1 MQRRERKS
9 QMEDNNSLEGKTCM
23 VTGATSGI
31 GQATALGLA
40 RLGARVVVV
49 GRNPE
54 KCTRIVKDI
63 RQQSGNQNVDC
74 LLADL
79 SDQAQIHKL
88 ALEFQESYPHLHVL
102 VNNAGGF
109 FLRRQESIDG
119 LEMTFALN
127 HLNYFLLTG
136 LLIKVLKGSAP
147 ARIVNVSSES
157 HRKARL
163 DFSDLQ
169 MKRNYRP
176 MQAYGRSKLAN
187 ILFTREL
194 ARRLEGSGVTAN
206 ALHPGFVATNIGG
219 NNGLLA
225 RLVMPL
231 IHLRAISPQKGAE
244 TSIYLASSLEIAN
257 VSGEYFIRRKSV
269 RAGEAAYDDQAAL
282 QLWNASQEMTGESW
296 AG

>member
-1 MQRRERKS
+1 MDDK
-9 QMEDNNSLEGKTCM
+9 NSLEGKTCI

-31 GQATALGLA
+31 GLATALGLA
-40 RLGARVVVV
+40 KLGARVIAV
-49 GRNPE
+49 GRNAE
-54 KCTRIVKDI
+54 KCARVVKDI
-63 RQQSGNQNVDC
+63 RQQSGNSEVDC

-79 SDQAQIHKL
+79 SDQAQIRKL

-109 FLRRQESIDG
+109 FLRRQVSFDG

-127 HLNYFLLTG
+127 HINYFLLTIS
-136 LLIKVLKGSAP
+136 LIEILKVSAP

-157 HRKARL
+157 HRNERL
-163 DFSDLQ
+163 DFDDLQ
-169 MKRNYRP
+169 MKRGYNP
-176 MQAYGRSKLAN
+176 MRAYGRSKLAN
-187 ILFTREL
+187 ILFTWEL

-219 NNGLLA
+219 NNGWLA

-231 IHLRAISPQKGAE
+231 IHLKAIPPRKGAE
-244 TSIYLASSLEIAN
+244 TSIYLASSPE
-257 VSGEYFIRRKSV
+257 VSGVSGKYFIKRESV

-282 QLWNASQEMTGESW
+282 QLWNASQELTGVRLT
-296 AG
+296 G